1 MLGPSGRSPHLEAH
15 HFIRSSAMN
24 TFILLLAGGITG
36 TLAMTVFLLIPRWL
50 GWAHIDVIR
59 AGGSLVVGSENRS
72 AFPVGMAIHVGMGIV
87 FAFVYYGFLSLSSL
101 PFNALTGL
109 LLGSLHGVIA
119 MLLVSILIMEHHP
132 NSKYHNRGPATGLAQ
147 LGAHMV
153 YGTIV
158 GSIMGLLR

>member
-1 MLGPSGRSPHLEAH
+1 MSTFVMLLSGGVA
-15 HFIRSSAMN
+15 
-24 TFILLLAGGITG
+24 G
-36 TLAMTVFLLIPRWL
+36 TLAMTLFLLIPRWV
-50 GWAHIDVIR
+50 GWAHVDVIR
-59 AGGSLVVGSENRS
+59 AGGALVVGSDKRS
-72 AFPVGMAIHVGMGIV
+72 AFPVGMAIHIGMGIG

-109 LLGSLHGVIA
+109 LLGSIHGVIA

-132 NSKYHNRGPATGLAQ
+132 NSRYHNRGPATGLAQ

-158 GSIMGLLR
+158 GSVMGLLL